1 VTSAPEYLHA
11 LLLDGKGHARPL
23 SPEELDRWQP
33 EDGILWLH
41 LDYTLDSTRHWLE
54 RDSGLPELAREA
66 LLAENTRP
74 RAAILDEYLL
84 LALRGVNTNPGADP
98 EDMVSIRLCVGAR
111 MVVSTRKRRLLS
123 VSKLLELFE
132 LGDGPRSSAE
142 LIIRLSEL
150 MVEQMG
156 VTVEELEEQLSDLEL
171 DLLTQPG
178 AEMRQAVRNL
188 RRQTVTLRRY
198 FAPQRDAFN
207 QMLSERLSWFTTEMK
222 LELREI
228 SDQLLRHI
236 EDLDIIRER
245 AAMAQEE
252 LASQQGE
259 QLNLR
264 MYVLSIISAVFL
276 PLGFLTGLL
285 GINVGGIPGAED
297 EHAFGLFVGI
307 LFVLVG
313 GLLILF
319 RRWRWI

>member
-1 VTSAPEYLHA
+1 MTPARETLHA
-11 LLLDGKGHARPL
+11 LILDGQGGARSL
-23 SPEELDRWQP
+23 SFEELERWQP

-41 LDYTLDSTRHWLE
+41 LDYTLDSTRQWLE
-54 RDSGLPELAREA
+54 QDSGLPELAIDA

-74 RAAILDEYLL
+74 RAAILDEHLL

-111 MVVSTRKRRLLS
+111 LVVSTRKRRLMS
-123 VSKLLELFE
+123 VAKLLALFE
-132 LGDGPRSSAE
+132 QGEGPRSSAE
-142 LIIRLSEL
+142 LVIRLSEL
-150 MVEQMG
+150 LVERMG

-178 AEMRQAVRNL
+178 SEMRQAVRSL

-259 QLNLR
+259 QLNQR

-285 GINVGGIPGAED
+285 GINVGGIPGAD
-297 EHAFGLFVGI
+297 NDYAFLIFLLLLGL
-307 LFVLVG
+307 LVG

-319 RRWRWI
+319 RRWRWL

>member
-1 VTSAPEYLHA
+1 MTPARETLHA
-11 LLLDGKGHARPL
+11 LILDGQGGARSL
-23 SPEELDRWQP
+23 SSEELERWQP

-41 LDYTLDSTRHWLE
+41 LDYTLDSTRQWLE
-54 RDSGLPELAREA
+54 QDSGLPELAIDA

-74 RAAILDEYLL
+74 RAAILDEHLL

-111 MVVSTRKRRLLS
+111 LVVSTRKRRLMS
-123 VSKLLELFE
+123 VAKLLALFE
-132 LGDGPRSSAE
+132 QGEGPRSSAE
-142 LIIRLSEL
+142 LVIRLSEL
-150 MVEQMG
+150 LVERMG

-178 AEMRQAVRNL
+178 SEMRQAVRSL

-259 QLNLR
+259 QLNQR

-285 GINVGGIPGAED
+285 GINVGGIPGAD
-297 EHAFGLFVGI
+297 NDYAFLIFLLLLGL
-307 LFVLVG
+307 LVG

-319 RRWRWI
+319 RRWRWL

>member
-1 VTSAPEYLHA
+1 MTPVPEYLHA
-11 LLLDGKGHARPL
+11 LLLNGKGGAHSL
-23 SPEELDRWQP
+23 TSEELDRWQP
-33 EDGILWLH
+33 DDGILWLH
-41 LDYTLDSTRHWLE
+41 LDYTLTSTQNWLKQE
-54 RDSGLPELAREA
+54 STLPELAIDA

-74 RAAILDEYLL
+74 RAAIIDEYLM

-111 MVVSTRKRRLLS
+111 LVISTRKRRLMS
-123 VSKLLELFE
+123 VSKMVQHFE
-132 LGDGPRSSAE
+132 LGEGPRSSAE
-142 LIIRLSEL
+142 LVIRLSEL
-150 MVEQMG
+150 LVERMG
-156 VTVEELEEQLSDLEL
+156 TTVEDLEEQLSELEL

-178 AEMRQAVRNL
+178 REMRQAVRNL

-207 QMLSERLSWFTTEMK
+207 QMLSERLSWVATEMK

-252 LASQQGE
+252 LTNQQGE

-264 MYVLSIISAVFL
+264 MYVLSIISAIFL

-285 GINVGGIPGAED
+285 GINVGGIPGAEN
-297 EHAFGLFVGI
+297 EHAFLIFLLTLILMVGA
-307 LFVLVG
+307 
-313 GLLILF
+313 LLLLF
-319 RRWRWI
+319 RRWRWL

>member
-1 VTSAPEYLHA
+1 MTPARETLHA
-11 LLLDGKGHARPL
+11 LILDGQGGARSL
-23 SPEELDRWQP
+23 SSEELERWQP

-41 LDYTLDSTRHWLE
+41 LDYTLDSTRQWLE
-54 RDSGLPELAREA
+54 QDSGLPELAIDA

-74 RAAILDEYLL
+74 RAAILDEHLL

-111 MVVSTRKRRLLS
+111 LVVSTRKRRLMS
-123 VSKLLELFE
+123 VGKLLALFE
-132 LGDGPRSSAE
+132 QGEGPRSSAE
-142 LIIRLSEL
+142 LVIRLSEL
-150 MVEQMG
+150 LVERMG

-178 AEMRQAVRNL
+178 SEMRQAVRNL

-259 QLNLR
+259 QLNQR

-285 GINVGGIPGAED
+285 GINVGGIPGAD
-297 EHAFGLFVGI
+297 NDYAFLIFLLLLGL
-307 LFVLVG
+307 LVG

-319 RRWRWI
+319 RRWSWL

>member
-1 VTSAPEYLHA
+1 MTPARETLHA
-11 LLLDGKGHARPL
+11 LILDGQGGARSL
-23 SPEELDRWQP
+23 SFEELERWQP

-41 LDYTLDSTRHWLE
+41 LDYTLDSTRQWLE
-54 RDSGLPELAREA
+54 QDSGLPELAIDA

-74 RAAILDEYLL
+74 RAAILDEHLL

-111 MVVSTRKRRLLS
+111 LVVSTRKRRLMS
-123 VSKLLELFE
+123 VAKLLALFE
-132 LGDGPRSSAE
+132 QGEGPRSSAE
-142 LIIRLSEL
+142 LVIRLSEL
-150 MVEQMG
+150 LVERMG

-178 AEMRQAVRNL
+178 SEMRQAVRSL

-259 QLNLR
+259 QLNQR

-285 GINVGGIPGAED
+285 GINVGGIPGAD
-297 EHAFGLFVGI
+297 NDYAFLIFLLLLGL
-307 LFVLVG
+307 LVG

-319 RRWRWI
+319 RRWSWL

>member
-1 VTSAPEYLHA
+1 MTPARETLHA
-11 LLLDGKGHARPL
+11 LILDGQGGARSL
-23 SPEELDRWQP
+23 SSEELERWQP

-41 LDYTLDSTRHWLE
+41 LDYTLDSTRQWLE
-54 RDSGLPELAREA
+54 QDSGLPELAIDA

-74 RAAILDEYLL
+74 RAAILDEHLL

-111 MVVSTRKRRLLS
+111 LVVSTRKRRLMS
-123 VSKLLELFE
+123 VGKLLALFE
-132 LGDGPRSSAE
+132 QGEGPRSSAE
-142 LIIRLSEL
+142 LVIRLSEL
-150 MVEQMG
+150 LVERMG

-178 AEMRQAVRNL
+178 SEMRQAVRNL

-259 QLNLR
+259 QLNQR

-285 GINVGGIPGAED
+285 GINVGGIPGAD
-297 EHAFGLFVGI
+297 NDYAFLIFLLLLGL
-307 LFVLVG
+307 LVG
-313 GLLILF
+313 VLLILF
-319 RRWRWI
+319 RRWRWL

>member
-1 VTSAPEYLHA
+1 MRSAPDYLHA
-11 LLLDGKGHARPL
+11 LLLDGKGGARPL

-33 EDGILWLH
+33 EEGVLWLH
-41 LDYTLDSTRHWLE
+41 LDYTLDSTRQWLE
-54 RDSGLPELAREA
+54 QESGLPELAVDA

-111 MVVSTRKRRLLS
+111 LVVSTRKRRLMS
-123 VSKLLELFE
+123 VSKLLQQFE
-132 LGDGPRSSAE
+132 QGEGPRSSAE
-142 LIIRLSEL
+142 LVIRLSEL
-150 MVEQMG
+150 LVEQMG

-264 MYVLSIISAVFL
+264 MYVLSIISAIFL

-285 GINVGGIPGAED
+285 GINVGGIPGAEN
-297 EHAFGLFVGI
+297 EYAFALFVGM

-313 GLLILF
+313 GLLVLF

>member
-1 VTSAPEYLHA
+1 MTPARETLHA
-11 LLLDGKGHARPL
+11 LILDGQGGARSL
-23 SPEELDRWQP
+23 SSEELERWQP

-41 LDYTLDSTRHWLE
+41 MDYTLDSTRRWLE
-54 RDSGLPELAREA
+54 QDSGLPELAIDA

-74 RAAILDEYLL
+74 RAAILEEYLL

-111 MVVSTRKRRLLS
+111 LVVSTRKRRLMS

-132 LGDGPRSSAE
+132 LGEGPRSSAE

-150 MVEQMG
+150 LVERMG
-156 VTVEELEEQLSDLEL
+156 STVSGLEEQLSDLEL

-178 AEMRQAVRNL
+178 SEMRQAVRNL

-207 QMLSERLSWFTTEMK
+207 QMLSERLSWLTTEMK

-252 LASQQGE
+252 LTSQQGE

-285 GINVGGIPGAED
+285 GINVGGIPGAD
-297 EHAFGLFVGI
+297 NDYAFFIFL
-307 LFVLVG
+307 LMLSLLVG
-313 GLLILF
+313 GLLLLF
-319 RRWRWI
+319 RRWRWL

>member
-1 VTSAPEYLHA
+1 MSV
-11 LLLDGKGHARPL
+11 GK
-23 SPEELDRWQP
+23 
-33 EDGILWLH
+33 
-41 LDYTLDSTRHWLE
+41 
-54 RDSGLPELAREA
+54 
-66 LLAENTRP
+66 
-74 RAAILDEYLL
+74 L
-84 LALRGVNTNPGADP
+84 LAL
-98 EDMVSIRLCVGAR
+98 
-111 MVVSTRKRRLLS
+111 
-123 VSKLLELFE
+123 FE
-132 LGDGPRSSAE
+132 QGEGPRSSAE
-142 LIIRLSEL
+142 LVIRLSEL
-150 MVEQMG
+150 LVERMG

-178 AEMRQAVRNL
+178 SEMRQAVRNL

-259 QLNLR
+259 QLNQR

-285 GINVGGIPGAED
+285 GINVGGIPGAD
-297 EHAFGLFVGI
+297 NDYAFLIFLLLLGL
-307 LFVLVG
+307 LVG

-319 RRWRWI
+319 RRWSWL

>member
-1 VTSAPEYLHA
+1 MTPARETLHA
-11 LLLDGKGHARPL
+11 LILDGQGGARSL
-23 SPEELDRWQP
+23 SSEELERWQP

-41 LDYTLDSTRHWLE
+41 LDYTLDSTRQWLE
-54 RDSGLPELAREA
+54 QDSGLPELAIDA

-74 RAAILDEYLL
+74 RAAILDEHLL

-111 MVVSTRKRRLLS
+111 LVVSTRKRRLMS
-123 VSKLLELFE
+123 VGKLLALFE
-132 LGDGPRSSAE
+132 QGEGPRSSAE
-142 LIIRLSEL
+142 LVIRLSEL
-150 MVEQMG
+150 LVERMG

-178 AEMRQAVRNL
+178 SEMRQAVRSL

-259 QLNLR
+259 QLNQR

-285 GINVGGIPGAED
+285 GINVGGIPGAD
-297 EHAFGLFVGI
+297 NDYAFLIFLLLLGL
-307 LFVLVG
+307 LVG

-319 RRWRWI
+319 RRWRWL

>member
-1 VTSAPEYLHA
+1 MTSAPEYLHA

-178 AEMRQAVRNL
+178 AEMRQTVRNL

-297 EHAFGLFVGI
+297 EHAFGLFVGM

>member
-1 VTSAPEYLHA
+1 MTPARETLHA
-11 LLLDGKGHARPL
+11 LILDGQGGARSL
-23 SPEELDRWQP
+23 SFEALERWQP
-33 EDGILWLH
+33 EDGVLWLH
-41 LDYTLDSTRHWLE
+41 LAYTLDSTRQWLE
-54 RDSGLPELAREA
+54 QDSGLPELAIDA

-74 RAAILDEYLL
+74 RAAILDEHLL

-111 MVVSTRKRRLLS
+111 LVVSTRKRRLMS
-123 VSKLLELFE
+123 VGKLLALFE
-132 LGDGPRSSAE
+132 QGEGPRSSAE
-142 LIIRLSEL
+142 LVIRLSEL
-150 MVEQMG
+150 LVERMG

-178 AEMRQAVRNL
+178 SEMRQAVRSL

-259 QLNLR
+259 QLNQR

-285 GINVGGIPGAED
+285 GINVGGIPGAD
-297 EHAFGLFVGI
+297 NDYAFLIFLLLLGL
-307 LFVLVG
+307 LVG

-319 RRWRWI
+319 RRWRWL

>member
-1 VTSAPEYLHA
+1 MTSAPEYLHA
-11 LLLDGKGHARPL
+11 LLLDGRGGARTL
-23 SPEELDRWQP
+23 TADELNRWQP
-33 EDGILWLH
+33 DDGILWLH
-41 LDYTLDSTRHWLE
+41 LDYTLDSTRTWLE
-54 RDSGLPELAREA
+54 QDSGLPELAVEA

-74 RAAILDEYLL
+74 RTASLGEYLL

-98 EDMVSIRLCVGAR
+98 EDMVSIRLCVSER
-111 MVVSTRKRRLLS
+111 LIVSTRKRRLMS
-123 VSKLLELFE
+123 VTRLLEQFE
-132 LGDGPRSSAE
+132 QGQGPQSSAE
-142 LIIRLSEL
+142 LIIQLNEL
-150 MVEQMG
+150 LVARMG
-156 VTVEELEEQLSDLEL
+156 TTVEELEEQLSDLEL

-178 AEMRQAVRNL
+178 SEMRQAVRNL

-207 QMLSERLSWFTTEMK
+207 QLLSERLSWFTTDMK

-259 QLNLR
+259 QLNQR
-264 MYVLSIISAVFL
+264 MYVLSIISAIFL

-285 GINVGGIPGAED
+285 GINVGGIPGAD
-297 EHAFGLFVGI
+297 NDSAFALFLGSLI
-307 LFVLVG
+307 VLVG
-313 GLLILF
+313 GLLVLF

>member
-1 VTSAPEYLHA
+1 MTPARETLHA
-11 LLLDGKGHARPL
+11 LILDGQGGARSL
-23 SPEELDRWQP
+23 SFEELERWQP

-41 LDYTLDSTRHWLE
+41 LDYTLDSTRQWLE
-54 RDSGLPELAREA
+54 QDSGLPELAIDA

-74 RAAILDEYLL
+74 RAAILDEHLL

-111 MVVSTRKRRLLS
+111 LVVSTRKRRLMS
-123 VSKLLELFE
+123 VAKLLALFE
-132 LGDGPRSSAE
+132 QGEGPRSSAE
-142 LIIRLSEL
+142 LVIRLSEL
-150 MVEQMG
+150 LVERMG

-178 AEMRQAVRNL
+178 SEMRQAVRSL

-259 QLNLR
+259 QLNQR

-285 GINVGGIPGAED
+285 GINVGGIPGAD
-297 EHAFGLFVGI
+297 NDYAFLIFLLLLGL
-307 LFVLVG
+307 LVG
-313 GLLILF
+313 SLLILF
-319 RRWRWI
+319 RRWRWL

>member
-1 VTSAPEYLHA
+1 MTSAPEYLHA

-259 QLNLR
+259 QLNQR

-285 GINVGGIPGAED
+285 GINVGGIPGAD
-297 EHAFGLFVGI
+297 NDYAFLIF
-307 LFVLVG
+307 LLLL
-313 GLLILF
+313 GLL
-319 RRWRWI
+319 RRWRWL

>member
-1 VTSAPEYLHA
+1 MTSAPEYLHA

-259 QLNLR
+259 QLNQR

-285 GINVGGIPGAED
+285 GINVGGIPGAD
-297 EHAFGLFVGI
+297 NDYAFLIFLLLLGL
-307 LFVLVG
+307 LVG

-319 RRWRWI
+319 RRWRWL

>member
-1 VTSAPEYLHA
+1 MTSAPEYLHA

-297 EHAFGLFVGI
+297 EHAFGLFVGM

>member
-1 VTSAPEYLHA
+1 MTSAPEYLHA

-33 EDGILWLH
+33 EDGTLWLH

-171 DLLTQPG
+171 DLLTQPD

>member
-1 VTSAPEYLHA
+1 MTSAPEYLHA
-11 LLLDGKGHARPL
+11 LLLDGQGGARML
-23 SPEELDRWQP
+23 TADELNRWQP
-33 EDGILWLH
+33 DDGILWLH
-41 LDYTLDSTRHWLE
+41 LDYTLDSTRTWLE
-54 RDSGLPELAREA
+54 QDSGLPELAIEA

-74 RAAILDEYLL
+74 RTASLGEYLL

-98 EDMVSIRLCVGAR
+98 EDMVSIRLCVSER
-111 MVVSTRKRRLLS
+111 LIVSTRKRRLMS
-123 VSKLLELFE
+123 VTRLLEQFE
-132 LGDGPRSSAE
+132 QGQGPQSSAE
-142 LIIRLSEL
+142 LIIQLNEL
-150 MVEQMG
+150 LVARMG
-156 VTVEELEEQLSDLEL
+156 TTVEELEEQLSDLEL

-178 AEMRQAVRNL
+178 SEMRQAVRNL

-207 QMLSERLSWFTTEMK
+207 QLLSERLSWFTTDMK

-259 QLNLR
+259 QLNQR
-264 MYVLSIISAVFL
+264 MYVLSIISAIFL

-285 GINVGGIPGAED
+285 GINVGGIPGAD
-297 EHAFGLFVGI
+297 NDSAFALFLGSLI
-307 LFVLVG
+307 VLVG
-313 GLLILF
+313 GLLMLF

>member
-1 VTSAPEYLHA
+1 MTPARETLHA
-11 LLLDGKGHARPL
+11 LILDGQGGARSL
-23 SPEELDRWQP
+23 SSEELERWQP

-41 LDYTLDSTRHWLE
+41 LDYTLDSTRQWLE
-54 RDSGLPELAREA
+54 QDSGLPELAIDA

-74 RAAILDEYLL
+74 RAAILDEHLL

-111 MVVSTRKRRLLS
+111 LVVSTRKRRLMS
-123 VSKLLELFE
+123 VGKLLALFE
-132 LGDGPRSSAE
+132 QGEGPRSSAE
-142 LIIRLSEL
+142 LVIRLSEL
-150 MVEQMG
+150 LVERMG

-178 AEMRQAVRNL
+178 SEMRQAVRNL

-259 QLNLR
+259 QLNQR

-285 GINVGGIPGAED
+285 GINVGGIPGAD
-297 EHAFGLFVGI
+297 NDYAFLIFLLLLGL
-307 LFVLVG
+307 LVG

-319 RRWRWI
+319 RRWRWL

>member
-1 VTSAPEYLHA
+1 MTSAPEYLHA

-41 LDYTLDSTRHWLE
+41 LDYTLASPRHWLE

-259 QLNLR
+259 QLNQR

-285 GINVGGIPGAED
+285 GINVGGIPGAD
-297 EHAFGLFVGI
+297 NDYAFLIFLLLLGL
-307 LFVLVG
+307 LVG

-319 RRWRWI
+319 RRWRWL

>member
-1 VTSAPEYLHA
+1 MTPAHEALHA
-11 LLLDGKGHARPL
+11 LILDGKGGARL
-23 SPEELDRWQP
+23 LLPEELERWQP

-54 RDSGLPELAREA
+54 QDSGLPELAIDA

-74 RAAILDEYLL
+74 RAAILDEHLL

-111 MVVSTRKRRLLS
+111 MVVSTRKRRLMS
-123 VSKLLELFE
+123 VSKLLALFE
-132 LGDGPRSSAE
+132 QGEGPCSSAE
-142 LIIRLSEL
+142 LVIRLSEL
-150 MVEQMG
+150 LVERMG

-178 AEMRQAVRNL
+178 SEMRQAVRNL

-285 GINVGGIPGAED
+285 GINVGGIPGAD
-297 EHAFGLFVGI
+297 NEHAFLVFLLLLGL
-307 LFVLVG
+307 LVG

-319 RRWRWI
+319 RRWRWL

>member
-1 VTSAPEYLHA
+1 MTSAPEYLHA

-178 AEMRQAVRNL
+178 AEMRQTVRNL

>member
-1 VTSAPEYLHA
+1 MTSAPEYLHA

-41 LDYTLDSTRHWLE
+41 LDYTLDSTCHWLE

-297 EHAFGLFVGI
+297 EHAFGLFVGM

-319 RRWRWI
+319 RRWRWV

>member
-1 VTSAPEYLHA
+1 MTSAPEYLHA

-74 RAAILDEYLL
+74 RAAILDEHLL

-259 QLNLR
+259 QLNQR

-285 GINVGGIPGAED
+285 GINVGGIPGAD
-297 EHAFGLFVGI
+297 NDYAFLIFLLLLGL
-307 LFVLVG
+307 LVG

-319 RRWRWI
+319 RRWRWL

>member
-1 VTSAPEYLHA
+1 MTSAPEYLHA

>member
-1 VTSAPEYLHA
+1 MTPARETLHA
-11 LLLDGKGHARPL
+11 LILDGQGGARSL
-23 SPEELDRWQP
+23 SFEELERWQP

-41 LDYTLDSTRHWLE
+41 LDYTLDSTRQWLE
-54 RDSGLPELAREA
+54 QDRGLPELAIDA

-74 RAAILDEYLL
+74 RAAILDEHLL

-111 MVVSTRKRRLLS
+111 LVVSTRKRRLMS
-123 VSKLLELFE
+123 VAKLLALFE
-132 LGDGPRSSAE
+132 QGEGPRSSAE
-142 LIIRLSEL
+142 LVIRLSEL
-150 MVEQMG
+150 LVERMG

-178 AEMRQAVRNL
+178 SEMRQAVRSL

-259 QLNLR
+259 QLNQR

-285 GINVGGIPGAED
+285 GINVGGIPGAD
-297 EHAFGLFVGI
+297 NDYAFLIFLLLLGL
-307 LFVLVG
+307 LVG

-319 RRWRWI
+319 RRWRWL